1 MALPTTSDQIIE
13 IAKTVD
19 DVSELR
25 GDWQAAELNSDID
38 VFLGFLKSRQVV
50 RPHVTVLSN
59 NGRPDCFLVGRL
71 ELKPFVVPLG
81 YKKVPLVTVRCLTLS
96 YGGLLGDPS
105 DDSVSKLVSSVVSS
119 LKKGDADLACFEY
132 LDDDSTMFRIVRQ
145 VGGALQR
152 DQFPTWVDRWTVRL
166 PGSFAEFIG
175 RLSRN
180 TRHSLKRYSKRFQD
194 AFGNRITIREF
205 RDPINIETV
214 LADCEVVARNTY
226 HRGLGVGFV
235 NDDETRRLMTLAA
248 CRGWLRAY
256 VLYVDG
262 KPSAFWNG
270 CLYRGTFCTWT
281 TGYDPVYGEFRPG
294 MFLLQ
299 RLVKDLCQE
308 GLTDTIDFG
317 FGAAQYKKDLCDQ
330 CRRQASILLFAPTFR
345 GLGLNALRT
354 PLMAGE
360 RASRRLL
367 IATGLLQRTK
377 RLWRTRLEGGQR
389 ERSD

>member
-1 MALPTTSDQIIE
+1 M
-13 IAKTVD
+13 
-19 DVSELR
+19 
-25 GDWQAAELNSDID
+25 
-38 VFLGFLKSRQVV
+38 
-50 RPHVTVLSN
+50 
-59 NGRPDCFLVGRL
+59 
-71 ELKPFVVPLG
+71 
-81 YKKVPLVTVRCLTLS
+81 PLVTVRCLTLS

-152 DQFPTWVDRWTVRL
+152 DQFPTCGLDRWTVRL

-180 TRHSLKRYSKRFQD
+180 TRHNLKRYSKRFQD

-256 VLYVDG
+256 VSLRRRETVGLSGMDACTEG
-262 KPSAFWNG
+262 PSALG
-270 CLYRGTFCTWT
+270 
-281 TGYDPVYGEFRPG
+281 RP
-294 MFLLQ
+294 
-299 RLVKDLCQE
+299 
-308 GLTDTIDFG
+308 DTIRFM
-317 FGAAQYKKDLCDQ
+317 
-330 CRRQASILLFAPTFR
+330 ASFALECFFYS
-345 GLGLNALRT
+345 
-354 PLMAGE
+354 
-360 RASRRLL
+360 AS
-367 IATGLLQRTK
+367 
-377 RLWRTRLEGGQR
+377 
-389 ERSD
+389 